1 MEFRMAD
8 NDLCVQ
14 GCAVVTGGARG
25 IGKAVCESLAAAGYN
40 VAVNHSSAGSAQ
52 TAADLA
58 RDLEERFG
66 VSARAFEAEG
76 RWPAERSGRKDNCG
90 TCFPETPCSWDKAAK
105 K

>member
-1 MEFRMAD
+1 MHGFEERNRMEFRMAD

-25 IGKAVCESLAAAGYN
+25 IGRAVCESLAAAGYN

-58 RDLEERFG
+58 RETWR
-66 VSARAFEAEG
+66 SASAF
-76 RWPAERSGRKDNCG
+76 RPAPLRGANVHVPRG
-90 TCFPETPCSWDKAAK
+90 GCFAA
-105 K
+105 